1 MPRRSSSPSTP
12 LRSAPTRSWSSLPIT
27 SARRRAVAEGKL
39 AEARRLHFDLF
50 ELNRAVFLDTN
61 PIPIKYM
68 MKRMGL
74 LAENAHRLPMM
85 PAAPELASR
94 LDGVLERAGLL

>member
-1 MPRRSSSPSTP
+1 
-12 LRSAPTRSWSSLPIT
+12 
-27 SARRRAVAEGKL
+27 
-39 AEARRLHFDLF
+39 
-50 ELNRAVFLDTN
+50 
-61 PIPIKYM
+61 
-68 MKRMGL
+68 MGL